1 MSKNLGSKD
10 DNIITKRYV
19 QYIDDPK
26 NSSALAMIHEMSNKA
41 KRMGKSPAI
50 IHKRRMKVEEPII
63 KETNND
69 TNFKRRTMHF
79 ATVKSQNINLFN
91 NRRKESDK
99 QIVPEKEKEKVNT
112 SSNTNKYTGTQY
124 KTEYVWD
131 KNINRLVEKKVPIN
145 KPQAEEKPVRQE
157 KRVEYKPK
165 IQERKVETQPKV
177 QERKVET
184 QPKIQERKVESHHK
198 VLERKIEHQ
207 PKVQERRAE
216 PQTKP
221 QIKKKIEGIEEI
233 KEDQDKEEKGEI
245 IEKLKEYRKTKG
257 NEGKKKKIHVQVPKG
272 NEKFNEIV
280 YERRIVNDGED
291 DDEDVDFEKEV
302 SGKNTKIYKKIVKN
316 EPGSKVVITKKVIEE
331 STQENKLSFNDS
343 SDEEDI
349 QRELKKLNIDPS
361 DYSKGNVKVKVITEE
376 YDEKGNKIYS
386 KEITTNKLPRGMKGN
401 NEIMDEF
408 EKFEDE
414 FDE

>member
-10 DNIITKRYV
+10 DDIITKRYV

-99 QIVPEKEKEKVNT
+99 HIVPEKEKEKVNT

-165 IQERKVETQPKV
+165 IQERKVET
-177 QERKVET
+177 
-184 QPKIQERKVESHHK
+184 
-198 VLERKIEHQ
+198 L
-207 PKVQERRAE
+207 
-216 PQTKP
+216 
-221 QIKKKIEGIEEI
+221 
-233 KEDQDKEEKGEI
+233 I
-245 IEKLKEYRKTKG
+245 IG
-257 NEGKKKKIHVQVPKG
+257 V
-272 NEKFNEIV
+272 
-280 YERRIVNDGED
+280 
-291 DDEDVDFEKEV
+291 
-302 SGKNTKIYKKIVKN
+302 
-316 EPGSKVVITKKVIEE
+316 
-331 STQENKLSFNDS
+331 
-343 SDEEDI
+343 
-349 QRELKKLNIDPS
+349 
-361 DYSKGNVKVKVITEE
+361 
-376 YDEKGNKIYS
+376 
-386 KEITTNKLPRGMKGN
+386 
-401 NEIMDEF
+401 
-408 EKFEDE
+408 
-414 FDE
+414 